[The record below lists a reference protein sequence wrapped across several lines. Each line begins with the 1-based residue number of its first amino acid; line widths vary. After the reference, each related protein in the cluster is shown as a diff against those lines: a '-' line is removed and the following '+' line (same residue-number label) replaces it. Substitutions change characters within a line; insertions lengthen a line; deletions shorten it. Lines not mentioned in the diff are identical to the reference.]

1 MISRRKFGV
10 SLAAFGAVGAG
21 IVAQRFDAGYAL
33 AGNGAFS
40 NKPFA
45 IASPQAA
52 KLIAAAESQVGKT
65 VEYDGAY
72 VGLKYPMGDI
82 PLRTGVCSDVV
93 VRAYRDAFGVD
104 LQKDIHED
112 MKRAFGKYP
121 KIWGLKRPDK
131 NIDHRRVP
139 NMERYFARKNAK
151 LDIGASGGDF
161 QPGDL
166 VSQRL
171 PGNLPHIAVVSHYA
185 SRDGKRPLIIHN
197 IGSGTRIE
205 DRLFEFKIVGHFR
218 YFPNQG

>member
-1 MISRRKFGV
+1 MFSRRQICFSFV
-10 SLAAFGAVGAG
+10 AAGLVGASTS
-21 IVAQRFDAGYAL
+21 AQKLNIGPAM
-33 AGNGAFS
+33 AGNALQS
-40 NKPFA
+40 PKPFA
-45 IASPQAA
+45 GVSPVAA
-52 KLIAAAESQVGKT
+52 KLIAAAEAQVGQT

-104 LQKDIHED
+104 LQKEIHED
-112 MKRAFGKYP
+112 MKSAFNKYP
-121 KIWGLKRPDK
+121 GIWGLKRPDK

-139 NMERYFARKNAK
+139 NMERFFARKNAR
-151 LDIGASGGDF
+151 LDIGTSGADF
-161 QPGDL
+161 LPGDL

-197 IGSGTRIE
+197 IGAGTQIE

-218 YFPNQG
+218 YFPN